1 VLDLV
6 QDLLDR
12 WERRADVHALGQ
24 ALQGLGMAGV
34 ANAYPFFW
42 PTARW
47 LKR

>member
-6 QDLLDR
+6 QNLLDR
-12 WERRADVHALGQ
+12 WERRADVHALAK

-42 PTARW
+42 PTAR
-47 LKR
+47 